1 MNQLIKLFQSG
12 GIMMYPLF
20 LASVFAV
27 AVILE
32 RFWTLF
38 SISSSG
44 KKAMPEIEPL
54 IKAQR
59 WDEAMRILELQTGP
73 VSKTLIAGLGERKKG
88 KEGMELAMEEAARE
102 SFPLLRRYLP
112 VLDTVITAA
121 PLLGLLG
128 TITGLMG
135 VFRVVADKLSRNP
148 HADTSGITGGIA
160 ESLIATA
167 TGISIAVVA
176 LVFYN
181 FFTSLTESIIAETEK
196 QATHLIRL
204 VTHSS
209 AGISTVLADTQFTEE
224 KGTVR

>member
-1 MNQLIKLFQSG
+1 MNQLVKLFESG

-20 LASVFAV
+20 VCSVFAL

-32 RFWTLF
+32 RLWTLLAF
-38 SISSSG
+38 RSAG
-44 KKAMPEIEPL
+44 KKTIPILENYINQ
-54 IKAQR
+54 KK
-59 WDEAMRILELQTGP
+59 WDEAIRWLDNQPGP
-73 VSKTLIAGLGERKKG
+73 IPKTLSAGIRERERG
-88 KEGMELAMEEAARE
+88 KEAIELAMEETARE
-102 SFPLLRRYLP
+102 SFRGLRNYLP

-167 TGISIAVVA
+167 TGISIAVIA
-176 LVFYN
+176 LIFYN
-181 FFTSLTESIIAETEK
+181 LFNALNEGIISETER

-204 VTHSS
+204 IMKTSS
-209 AGISTVLADTQFTEE
+209 KFSKDIEDTRFKKEE
-224 KGTVR
+224 GVVR

>member
-1 MNQLIKLFQSG
+1 MNQLIHLFESG

-20 LASVFAV
+20 ACSVFAL

-32 RFWTLF
+32 RLWTLLSF
-38 SISSSG
+38 RAAS
-44 KKAMPEIEPL
+44 KKTIP
-54 IKAQR
+54 
-59 WDEAMRILELQTGP
+59 ILESYITAQKWDDAVVWLDNQSGP
-73 VSKTLIAGLGERKKG
+73 IPKTLAAGIRERGRG
-88 KEGMELAMEEAARE
+88 KEAIELAMEETARE
-102 SFPLLRRYLP
+102 SFRSLRHYLP

-167 TGISIAVVA
+167 TGISIAVIA
-176 LVFYN
+176 LIFYN
-181 FFTSLTESIIAETEK
+181 LFNAINEGIISETER

-204 VTHSS
+204 
-209 AGISTVLADTQFTEE
+209 ISKSPTKFGKDIEDTRFKKEE
-224 KGTVR
+224 GVVR

>member
-1 MNQLIKLFQSG
+1 MNQLFKLFQSG

-20 LASVFAV
+20 IASVLAV

-32 RFWTLF
+32 RYWTLH
-38 SISSSG
+38 SIAHSG
-44 KKAMPEIEPL
+44 KKSLREIEEH
-54 IKAQR
+54 IRNER
-59 WDEAMRILELQTGP
+59 WDEAMRLLETKSDP
-73 VSKTLIAGLGERKKG
+73 TSKTLLAGLVERKRG
-88 KEGMELAMEEAARE
+88 KQAMELAMEEAARE
-102 SFPLLRRYLP
+102 SFPSLRHYLP
-112 VLDTVITAA
+112 ILDTVITAA

-135 VFRVVADKLSRNP
+135 VFRVVADKLSHNP

-181 FFTSLTESIIAETEK
+181 LFTAWNEAIITETER
-196 QATHLIRL
+196 QATHLIRMI
-204 VTHSS
+204 TKSPD
-209 AGISTVLADTQFTEE
+209 GISTVIEDTQFKGEQ
-224 KGTVR
+224 GTVR